1 MPQHTVRN
9 EKSRLIGGLA
19 QERHCPTRCSQKT
32 DVRYLHFVSST
43 VKSNRET
50 HTKKSDITS
59 FSSCVSRSLGSTLAA
74 LKWIHE
80 ISPSSSTFSNVLWKD
95 SVSRI
100 SWLNVKTS
108 TSLPTAFAD
117 CRTASRSLCRRALSL
132 ERRAIL
138 LNLRLAKIEAVAS
151 PMPGP
156 LPMTTRTEGDM
167 SFGQKVLKAEFFYRK
182 YEFNTRS
189 TGAKCLPCRHDRGPR
204 LKLCG

>member
-156 LPMTTRTEGDM
+156 LPMTTRTEEAM
-167 SFGQKVLKAEFFYRK
+167 SSGQYVLKAELF
-182 YEFNTRS
+182 
-189 TGAKCLPCRHDRGPR
+189 
-204 LKLCG
+204 